1 MQRVILLSILLLAG
15 ALTSAAQKAEV
26 LYFKAELACC
36 QAKACDALEEDIKA
50 IVEKN
55 FNNETIA
62 FKEIKFADAS
72 NKELVE
78 RYSAKSQT
86 VVIVATKKGKE
97 SNVDVSDIVRKYN
110 RNKNKDS
117 FESELI
123 SKINETI
130 K

>member
-26 LYFKAELACC
+26 LYFMACC